1 MDDET
6 VDLQVD
12 RAHSA
17 RMYDY
22 YLGGHT
28 NFLAD
33 REAVG
38 RVLAVFPSVLVA
50 ARANRAFMR
59 RSTRF
64 LAESGL
70 RQFLD
75 IGTGI
80 PNSPNLHE
88 IAQGVAPDSRVV
100 YVDNDPIV
108 LAHAKALLRSHQAG
122 HTAYIQADLA
132 DPESILSAPALLET
146 LDLNRPVALSLNAVL
161 NFIPDERG
169 AYDIVR
175 RLKDALAP
183 GSALVISH
191 GTRDFDPVVVQ
202 KGVVDVYRSA
212 GTPIQARSRA
222 EVARFFDGWDLVD
235 PGVTTSYRWRPD
247 GEEAPPDM
255 TDAQA
260 AAYVAV
266 ARKPLT

>member
-1 MDDET
+1 MDDDI

-50 ARANRAFMR
+50 ARANRAFMY

-80 PNSPNLHE
+80 PHSPNLHE
-88 IAQGVAPDSRVV
+88 IAQSVAPDSRVV

-108 LAHAKALLRSHQAG
+108 LAHARALLRSHEAG
-122 HTAYIQADLA
+122 HTGYIHADLA
-132 DPESILSAPALLET
+132 DPQGILAAPTLLET
-146 LDLNRPVALSLNAVL
+146 LDLSRPVALSLNAVL
-161 NFIPDERG
+161 NFMPDEHG
-169 AYDIVR
+169 AYSIVK

-191 GTRDFDPVVVQ
+191 GTRDFDPVIVQ
-202 KGVVDVYRSA
+202 KGVVEVYQAA

-222 EVARFFDGWDLVD
+222 EVARFFDGWDLVA
-235 PGVTTSYRWRPD
+235 PGITTSYRWRPD
-247 GEEAPPDM
+247 QDAAPPDT

-266 ARKPLT
+266 AIKP

>member
-1 MDDET
+1 MDDDV

-38 RVLAVFPSVLVA
+38 AVLAVFPSVLVA
-50 ARANRAFMR
+50 ARANRAFMH

-64 LAESGL
+64 LADSGL

-75 IGTGI
+75 VGTGI
-80 PNSPNLHE
+80 PHSPNLHE
-88 IAQGVAPDSRVV
+88 IAQRVAPDARVV

-108 LAHAKALLRSHQAG
+108 LAHARALLLSHRAG
-122 HTAYIQADLA
+122 RTAYLQADLA
-132 DPESILSAPALLET
+132 DPESILSAPTLLKT
-146 LDLNRPVALSLNAVL
+146 LDLSRPVALSLNAVL

-169 AYDIVR
+169 AYSIVG

-183 GSALVISH
+183 GSALVVSH
-191 GTRDFDPVVVQ
+191 GTRDFDPVTVQ
-202 KGVVDVYRSA
+202 KGVLDVYQSA

-235 PGVTTSYRWRPD
+235 PGVTASYRWRPD
-247 GEEAPPDM
+247 EHAAPPDM

-266 ARKPLT
+266 ARKP